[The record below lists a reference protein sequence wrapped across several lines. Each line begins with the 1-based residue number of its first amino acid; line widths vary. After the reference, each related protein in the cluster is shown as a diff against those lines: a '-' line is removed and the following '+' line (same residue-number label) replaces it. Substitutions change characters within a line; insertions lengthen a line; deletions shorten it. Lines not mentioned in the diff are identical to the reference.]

1 MLSRDEY
8 RKIKS
13 YSKTDM
19 ERWLQLEQNIMYN
32 TLRKQFDNAYREE
45 LDSGIQNFLFAI
57 AYTLHFSEETS
68 IPSEQMAGFMQ
79 DLFVTVDLFRTGDY
93 RPEDYEEELKKD
105 GVTFRPYDYDRIY
118 RENIGPIKE
127 KNANASKALTDM
139 ILSGATEVSI
149 DEVQKILDIL
159 EGGE

>member
-19 ERWLQLEQNIMYN
+19 ERWLQLEQNVMYN

-68 IPSEQMAGFMQ
+68 ISREQMAGFMD

-93 RPEDYEEELKKD
+93 KPDDYKKALEED
-105 GVTFRPYDYDRIY
+105 GVTFRNYDYDRIY

-127 KNANASKALTDM
+127 RNTSASKALTEL
-139 ILSGATEVSI
+139 ILTGATEVNI

-159 EGGE
+159 EGSK